1 MKPKQ
6 LFLPG
11 VRLLTTEDLIVLSPN
26 GRRPSLAMR
35 CVKSLSISSKRKPT
49 RSGRIWCGT
58 GAVINRRTDRVGHE
72 IL

>member
-1 MKPKQ
+1 MEPRTI
-6 LFLPG
+6 FARRSAAHDR
-11 VRLLTTEDLIVLSPN
+11 RLDCPLSKWEV
-26 GRRPSLAMR
+26 PSLAMR

-49 RSGRIWCGT
+49 RSGRISCGT